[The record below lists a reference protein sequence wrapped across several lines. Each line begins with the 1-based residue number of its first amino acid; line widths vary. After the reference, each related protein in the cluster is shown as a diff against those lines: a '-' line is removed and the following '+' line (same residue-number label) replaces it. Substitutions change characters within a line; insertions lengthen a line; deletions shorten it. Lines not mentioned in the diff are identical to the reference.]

1 MRLRTTFTRSLSLA
15 TLTVSIGAILAVPT
29 DAEAKIV
36 GHRVAG
42 HLRKAV
48 AFTFDVRGRLWVV
61 EKNAG
66 VIRVIDPDK
75 GGSGRRFFRVPK
87 IVGNTEQG
95 LVGIALH
102 PKFPKTPYVY
112 AFATRSVRGHLR
124 DQIIRIKAVS
134 GRGRHMQ
141 VLLSAPASA
150 SHMHSGGRILFG
162 PDRML
167 YAFLGDAN
175 SPSASQSLHSLR
187 GKLLRMT
194 PFGGVPK
201 DNPIRGSRVFAR
213 GFRNSFGFAFDP
225 GSRRLWETENGP
237 ECNDELN
244 RVIPGRN
251 YGWGPSATCSGS
263 APRNTNQD
271 GPKPVL
277 PQRWFTP
284 TIAPTGIAFCR
295 GCGLGAKSE
304 DTFLFGDYNNGTL
317 WRAHLSFDRRRIT
330 HLEKLGHP
338 ARSLLSMEIDPK
350 GHIYYSTYT
359 GVFRLVRRG

>member
-1 MRLRTTFTRSLSLA
+1 MHARKATIRSLGSSMLVLCA
-15 TLTVSIGAILAVPT
+15 AMVLSSAT
-29 DAEAKIV
+29 DANAKIV

-42 HLRKAV
+42 NLRKAV
-48 AFTFDVRGRLWVV
+48 AFTFDTRGRLWVV

-66 VIRVIDPDK
+66 VIRVVDPDK

-87 IVGNTEQG
+87 VVGNTEQG

-102 PKFPKTPYVY
+102 PKFPKAPYVY

-124 DQIIRIKAVS
+124 DQILRIKSVAGS
-134 GRGRHMQ
+134 GRHMR
-141 VLLSAPASA
+141 VILSVPASPT
-150 SHMHSGGRILFG
+150 HMHSGGRILFG

-175 SPSASQSLHSLR
+175 SPASSQSLHSLR
-187 GKLLRMT
+187 GKVLRMT
-194 PFGGVPK
+194 PFGSVPK
-201 DNPIRGSRVFAR
+201 DNPIRGSRIFAR
-213 GFRNSFGFAFDP
+213 GFRNSFGLGFDP

-251 YGWGPSATCSGS
+251 FGWGPRATCSGS

-271 GPKPVL
+271 GPRPVL

-284 TIAPTGIAFCR
+284 TIAPTGIAFCH
-295 GCGLGAKSE
+295 GCGLGPMSE
-304 DTFLFGDYNNGTL
+304 DTFLFGDFNNGTL
-317 WRAHLSFDRRRIT
+317 WRARLSFDRHRIT

-338 ARSLLSMEIDPK
+338 AAALLSMEIDPK
-350 GHIYYSTYT
+350 GHLYYSTYT
-359 GVFRLVRRG
+359 GVFRLVNRT